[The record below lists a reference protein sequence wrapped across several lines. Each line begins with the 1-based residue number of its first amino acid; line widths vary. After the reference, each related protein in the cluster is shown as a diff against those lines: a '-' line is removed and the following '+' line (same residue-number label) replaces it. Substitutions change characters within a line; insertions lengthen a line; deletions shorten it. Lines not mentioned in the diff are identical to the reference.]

1 MSGLSDKVECGG
13 HAVVIPFNTTK
24 GDLMGVFKE
33 LAAADW
39 ISNSTH
45 NVIVDAM
52 LFHLDSTM
60 MAYLQVLF
68 EVQAGGTVLLSPVV
82 TPFAF
87 SNSYSTGALQFV
99 VYAFV
104 LVSLM
109 VALLR
114 YLLIKGFGRSIDQL
128 QLPGVVDIVFV
139 VMLVVSV
146 AVRLDWIRN
155 SSSSAIDPVWQLDH
169 PENFEH
175 VATLFTRSIT
185 VDGFCAVFSVLL
197 LVRFTR
203 YISRCGPV
211 VNTVLTSIP
220 LGTALVVLA
229 AALIAPWVPQPFLVI
244 GSSVSNRFLNRMQH
258 SCWGSLA
265 PSTSDPS
272 PRRTTTAS
280 RIKY

>member
-1 MSGLSDKVECGG
+1 MWWTCSGHTIQHHERRSYGG
-13 HAVVIPFNTTK
+13 LQGASCLRLDLQLHPQCYRRRHVTTSRLDHDGIPASALRGAGRWHSATVTSRHSVRVQQ
-24 GDLMGVFKE
+24 LVF
-33 LAAADW
+33 DW
-39 ISNSTH
+39 CVTGCCNRVRPRFTDGCSSS
-45 NVIVDAM
+45 
-52 LFHLDSTM
+52 LF
-60 MAYLQVLF
+60 AYQRLWKKH
-68 EVQAGGTVLLSPVV
+68 
-82 TPFAF
+82 
-87 SNSYSTGALQFV
+87 Y
-99 VYAFV
+99 
-104 LVSLM
+104 
-109 VALLR
+109 
-114 YLLIKGFGRSIDQL
+114 QL

-169 PENFEH
+169 YPENFEH

-203 YISRCGPV
+203 YISRRGPV